1 MKSKKRFLT
10 DALLAV
16 ATVGVV
22 AGTVWAN
29 DTVDCPEKVIGG
41 FTIPA
46 FTCPA
51 GERCAYVAVYGE
63 NGDLLGVAG
72 ACLGSPE
79 PLPD

>member
-41 FTIPA
+41 VHHPGIHMS
-46 FTCPA
+46 
-51 GERCAYVAVYGE
+51 RW
-63 NGDLLGVAG
+63 
-72 ACLGSPE
+72 
-79 PLPD
+79 